1 MGIYDNQ
8 GLGIKLPSKG
18 VLYLIIAILAIIL
31 LGYVLNSAINFFKPQ
46 ALQFKLSQAELQ
58 ASGEDTSTLT
68 VILANVSGETKKNVN
83 IEISASI
90 PGTVLINSKNTL
102 YETVNPIAKQ
112 ESRQIEYLLRA
123 NPAGNML
130 PGNYNLTIK
139 VKMDKE
145 EYTKE
150 FSVKVVK

>member
-1 MGIYDNQ
+1 MGIYDNS

-18 VLYLIIAILAIIL
+18 ILYAIIAILAIL
-31 LGYVLNSAINFFKPQ
+31 FLWYVVNSAINFFKPQ
-46 ALQFKLSQAELQ
+46 ALQFSLSQNELQ

-68 VILANVSGETKKNVN
+68 VLLTNVSEETKKNVS
-83 IEISASI
+83 IEITASI
-90 PGTVLINSKNTL
+90 PGTILINSKNTL
-102 YETVNPIAKQ
+102 YEAINPIAKQ
-112 ESRQIEYLLRA
+112 ESRQLEYLLRA
-123 NPAGNML
+123 NPASEML
-130 PGNYNLTIK
+130 PGNYTLNIK